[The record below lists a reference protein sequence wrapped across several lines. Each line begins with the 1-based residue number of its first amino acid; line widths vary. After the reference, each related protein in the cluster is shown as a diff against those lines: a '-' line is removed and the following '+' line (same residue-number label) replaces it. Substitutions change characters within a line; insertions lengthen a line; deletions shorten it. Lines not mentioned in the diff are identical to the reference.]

1 MLVNYQKNGFNFL
14 IISLNLMIS
23 IPITKINE
31 YKKNGFVKVP
41 NFLDKKKTQS
51 IREDLEVFLK
61 EYRNKLD
68 KRQINLTKNKKINSI
83 HDLSNW
89 EWIAKIQSHSKTKAI
104 AQKIIG
110 EKISNFGAELFYKPE
125 KTGIAVPAHQDNYYW
140 CLNDP
145 NAITIWIALE
155 KANKNNGGIYYF
167 NKSHLLGLLEH
178 VPSNV
183 PGSSQKLK
191 FLEGLQNFK
200 KTYPSLEPGD
210 CLIHHSLIVHG
221 SLSNNSKRSR
231 VGVTLRFKTKN
242 SEIDKVLQQ
251 KYERELK
258 KQINRRSS

>member
-1 MLVNYQKNGFNFL
+1 
-14 IISLNLMIS
+14 MIS
-23 IPITKINE
+23 IPISKIDE
-31 YKKNGFVKVP
+31 FKKNGFVKVS
-41 NFLDKKKTQS
+41 NFLDKKKIKS
-51 IREDLEVFLK
+51 IREDLDDFLEK
-61 EYRNKLD
+61 YRNRLD

-83 HDLSNW
+83 HDLSKW
-89 EWIAKIQSHSKTKAI
+89 KWITKIQNHSKTKNI
-104 AQKIIG
+104 AHKVIG

-178 VPSNV
+178 VPSHV

-191 FLEGLQNFK
+191 FPEGLKNFK

-210 CLIHHSLIVHG
+210 CLIHHSLIAHG
-221 SLSNNSKRSR
+221 SLRNTSNRSR
-231 VGVTLRFKTKN
+231 VGITLRFKTKN

-258 KQINRRSS
+258 QQINIRSN